1 MSNLKF
7 KKKKDIMRIM
17 WNVVFMVLE
26 TVFLVEKINE
36 KDDIYE

>member
-1 MSNLKF
+1 
-7 KKKKDIMRIM
+7 MRIM

-36 KDDIYE
+36 QDDIYEWDAGC

>member
-1 MSNLKF
+1 
-7 KKKKDIMRIM
+7 MRIM

>member
-1 MSNLKF
+1 
-7 KKKKDIMRIM
+7 MRIM

-36 KDDIYE
+36 QDDIYE